1 MERAWA
7 KIRPKL
13 AVFFVLVL
21 ISCLPPLF
29 HPVSTATRG
38 SSLMAPASSAGVV
51 GANVPVVGEAAPDRQ
66 QVETTIVVD
75 PRNPNVLV
83 AGAQDYRLKSIG
95 EHRWHGYY
103 RSVDGGQTW
112 TSGLLPGFPGD
123 ASSQGLAS
131 PLHRSNATSD
141 PVLAFDRLG
150 NVYYAGLVFNVSAA
164 GFLGNGPIGNTV
176 AFVAK
181 YTNDGATY
189 SSVKL
194 ITGPLFADK
203 PWIAVDNTGGPFD
216 GNVYLAFDA
225 NLTSITPFATL
236 FTRSTDGGNSFS
248 PPFYAPSDRTGG
260 LPGVAVDPAG
270 NVFVSTDAFDPVTG
284 ANLNYIQVSKITG
297 GGTTL
302 VQNARAVNPASW
314 VTSGSSIGA
323 SFRAFTIPQIAADAH
338 GVYVVF
344 DDVRLGNSNVYITR
358 STDGGGSWTAPL
370 RINDITTGQHF
381 FPTIVASGGIVDVA
395 WYDSRFNTQ
404 TPMTALDVFFTNSND
419 GGVSFSAR
427 VRVTNVSFNP
437 GLVKRTDAPNWNEP
451 FMGDYI
457 GIAATPSAA
466 HPFWADN
473 RFACDTYDAAYTS
486 CVDQDAFTATIL
498 LPDFGIAVAPS
509 IQTILQGASGNAK
522 VTLSSLN
529 GFQGNV
535 TVSAPSSPSGLPI
548 SPSSKTLQL
557 SAGGTSSFNLT
568 FSPTT
573 STMPA
578 SYTVNITGTSGPIS
592 DFVLTAVQVQ
602 SSSVGGSLVN
612 LDRLKLLMELLSLW
626 VPILLL
632 GTATIAAW
640 AWRKRAR
647 GDSSSSY
654 LQPPKTLDGH

>member
-150 NVYYAGLVFNVSAA
+150 NVYYAGLVVNVSAA

-181 YTNDGATY
+181 YTNDGVTY

-194 ITGPLFADK
+194 VTGPLF
-203 PWIAVDNTGGPFD
+203 
-216 GNVYLAFDA
+216 
-225 NLTSITPFATL
+225 
-236 FTRSTDGGNSFS
+236 
-248 PPFYAPSDRTGG
+248 
-260 LPGVAVDPAG
+260 
-270 NVFVSTDAFDPVTG
+270 
-284 ANLNYIQVSKITG
+284 
-297 GGTTL
+297 
-302 VQNARAVNPASW
+302 AVNPASW

-457 GIAATPSAA
+457 GIAAKPSAA

-535 TVSAPSSPSGLPI
+535 TVSASSSPSGLPI

-573 STMPA
+573 STMPV

-592 DFVLTAVQVQ
+592 HFVLTAVQVQ